1 MIFNFYMIKFL
12 LYENRRFLMLY
23 KYVREKDL
31 KFSISDAEEF
41 SLDKP
46 KINSGIINI
55 KENCGKDGKSGD
67 GGEGPRDNSRENH
80 SENHV
85 ENSVRYIIEFESAFK
100 SGIKINDR
108 VCAEL
113 FLSADKKSLLVKD
126 KDTEKNTGTGED
138 DGTRENLGI
147 PVNSDITSAS
157 NEALKIIILLHGYGC
172 REGRLRNYH
181 YFIKNAIKNNYAV
194 LFLHLP
200 YHLKRTPEGEKS
212 GRRIKDCTQEE
223 TLNVY
228 NQSVLDVRK
237 LIDVCNRLFLIQPV
251 YFLCGLSLGSIVGII
266 TTAWEPL
273 IKKAVLM
280 QIGGNWNEI
289 YYKSAL
295 NLLYLA
301 NYKGRSKKE
310 ELEQIYSE
318 YPEFL
323 KKYKKINP
331 EEIDLEM
338 SNYPELSRYSQKV
351 WFLSDPLTFAHKI
364 NPDRVLMINSLHDIH
379 FPKKSIE
386 LLHEELGKPQIY
398 WTNDFHTT
406 MILRQEGVLNT
417 IFDFLKD

>member
-1 MIFNFYMIKFL
+1 ML
-12 LYENRRFLMLY
+12 LYEY
-23 KYVREKDL
+23 AGEKDL

-41 SLDKP
+41 SPEIL
-46 KINSGIINI
+46 KINSGIINS
-55 KENCGKDGKSGD
+55 KENYSKDS
-67 GGEGPRDNSRENH
+67 EENSMGNNSKNR
-80 SENHV
+80 SENHI
-85 ENSVRYIIEFESAFK
+85 EDSVRYIIEFESPFK
-100 SGIKINDR
+100 SGIDINDR

-113 FLSADKKSLLVKD
+113 FLPADKKSLLVKD
-126 KDTEKNTGTGED
+126 KDSGKNTR
-138 DGTRENLGI
+138 TREANG
-147 PVNSDITSAS
+147 TSKYPGTHAGS
-157 NEALKIIILLHGYGC
+157 GEIVSNNNEALKIIILIHGYGC
-172 REGRLRNYH
+172 REGRRRNYN

-200 YHLKRTPEGEKS
+200 YHLSRTPEGEKS
-212 GRRIKDCTQEE
+212 GSRIKAFTQEE
-223 TLNVY
+223 TLNAY

-237 LIDVCNRLFLIQPV
+237 LIDVCNRLFPVQPD
-251 YFLCGLSLGSIVGII
+251 YFICGLSLGGIVAMI

-273 IKKAVLM
+273 IKKAVFL

-289 YYKSAL
+289 YYKSTL

-323 KKYKKINP
+323 EKYKKINP
-331 EEIDLEM
+331 REIDLEM
-338 SNYPELSRYSQKV
+338 SNYPDLSRYSQRV

-386 LLHEELGKPQIY
+386 LLHEELGRPRIY

-406 MILRQEGVLNT
+406 LILRQEGVLKT
-417 IFDFLKD
+417 IFDFLGK

>member
-1 MIFNFYMIKFL
+1 
-12 LYENRRFLMLY
+12 MLY
-23 KYVREKDL
+23 NYTKEKDL
-31 KFSISDAEEF
+31 KFSISDGEEF
-41 SLDKP
+41 TPEIP
-46 KINSGIINI
+46 KINSRIINP
-55 KENCGKDGKSGD
+55 KESRSKDSKKS
-67 GGEGPRDNSRENH
+67 SKENH
-80 SENHV
+80 SKNRSGNHI

-100 SGIKINDR
+100 SGIEINDR

-113 FLSADKKSLLVKD
+113 FLPAGKKSLLVKE
-126 KDTEKNTGTGED
+126 KYSGKNTEI
-138 DGTRENLGI
+138 REAAETSKNPGI
-147 PVNSDITSAS
+147 SVNSDKIAPANSS
-157 NEALKIIILLHGYGC
+157 ALKIIILIHGYGC
-172 REGRLRNYH
+172 REERRRNYN

-200 YHLKRTPEGEKS
+200 YHLSRTPEGVKS
-212 GRRIKDCTQEE
+212 GRMLKDNTQEE
-223 TLNVY
+223 TLKFY
-228 NQSVLDVRK
+228 NQSVLDARK
-237 LIDVCNRLFLIQPV
+237 SIDVCNRLFLIQPV
-251 YFLCGLSLGSIVGII
+251 YFICGLSLGGIITII

-289 YYKSAL
+289 YYKSAI
-295 NLLYLA
+295 NLLYLT

-310 ELEQIYSE
+310 ELEQIYSD

-323 KKYKKINP
+323 EKYKKINP
-331 EEIDLEM
+331 REIDLEM

-386 LLHEELGKPQIY
+386 LLHEELGKPRIY

-406 MILRQEGVLNT
+406 LILRQEGVLKT